1 MKLKLEKIL
10 KRDDGS
16 RVKLT
21 ISMSVMYPVSNEV
34 NYIFRVELC
43 KKGKRTWSEP
53 TDNNNYKHRLLS
65 LEERINAI
73 NMAYLDHVSLAEINN
88 AKLELWQSIKPI

>member
-34 NYIFRVELC
+34 
-43 KKGKRTWSEP
+43 KHGQSQP
-53 TDNNNYKHRLLS
+53 TITITNTDY
-65 LEERINAI
+65 
-73 NMAYLDHVSLAEINN
+73 
-88 AKLELWQSIKPI
+88 